1 MTSTI
6 EQNVMGAVRV
16 VYLARRLTSAAALK
30 LYVCVASLWGIG
42 QLVWVSKVFENLAN
56 VGLAHSLQ
64 FTVAA
69 VLNTDLLVQLALLA
83 LALAAVSLFL
93 DFVRPRSLTRF
104 AL

>member
-1 MTSTI
+1 MTI
-6 EQNVMGAVRV
+6 EQNVMGTVRAI
-16 VYLARRLTSAAALK
+16 YLARQLTSPSALK

-56 VGLAHSLQ
+56 VGAAHSLQ
-64 FTVAA
+64 FMLAA

-83 LALAAVSLFL
+83 GTLAAASLFL
-93 DFVRPRSLTRF
+93 DFVRPRTFARF